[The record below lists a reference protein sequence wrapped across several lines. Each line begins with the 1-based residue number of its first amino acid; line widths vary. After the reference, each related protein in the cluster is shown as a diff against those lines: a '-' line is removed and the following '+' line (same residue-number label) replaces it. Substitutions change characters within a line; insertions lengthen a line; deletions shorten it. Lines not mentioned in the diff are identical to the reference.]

1 MYCPEAQ
8 AIGYSLLLF
17 SISAKQFLFQIA
29 KETSKD
35 FYEKHVYIQWVH
47 STVALNGCT
56 QRLHLTGALI
66 GCTQCVHSTR
76 ALNSCTQ
83 YEYYG

>member
-47 STVALNGCT
+47 STVALNACT
-56 QRLHLTGALI
+56 H
-66 GCTQCVHSTR
+66 
-76 ALNSCTQ
+76 
-83 YEYYG
+83 